1 MIEWVV
7 QRWSGHRGKPVYID
21 TDWQQDFFE
30 GCHTTAHKNSH
41 PACYSY
47 LRLVSRYKC
56 NVYIYTHTAA
66 YSSRPRPTTSMSMM
80 RIGPLHGGSQKWMN
94 TSFSIIYIHIYI
106 IIYIYIYN
114 HIYIIIYIEA
124 AVRVSL
130 FHPQKDEFRRRIAK
144 THSLKTNGA
153 PKTNSP
159 PEEEFRRQI
168 PRRRIAPLRRIPLRR
183 GTLKTNSPR
192 KTNCRKGNSLS

>member
-1 MIEWVV
+1 M
-7 QRWSGHRGKPVYID
+7 YI
-21 TDWQQDFFE
+21 
-30 GCHTTAHKNSH
+30 
-41 PACYSY
+41 
-47 LRLVSRYKC
+47 
-56 NVYIYTHTAA
+56 YIYT
-66 YSSRPRPTTSMSMM
+66 YSSIFKQTATYYKYVNDANWASSWWFPEMNEY
-80 RIGPLHGGSQKWMN
+80 IIFNNLH
-94 TSFSIIYIHIYI
+94 TYIYI

-144 THSLKTNGA
+144 T
-153 PKTNSP
+153 NSP

-183 GTLKTNSPR
+183 RTLKTNSPR
-192 KTNCRKGNSLS
+192 KTNCKDEFPEDELRPEDELFPPEDELRRRILRRRIPPEDDRIAPNRSG